1 MGRGKLWEPIMGK
14 SGPDD
19 SYIDEIEK
27 IRGAQYWIGGI
38 KFELMES
45 TTPDGLVANWI
56 EKNCEGLPLHSRARG
71 RDNQAIQGL

>member
-1 MGRGKLWEPIMGK
+1 MGK
-14 SGPDD
+14 SGPGD

-56 EKNCEGLPLHSRARG
+56 EKNGEGV
-71 RDNQAIQGL
+71 I